1 MIRDAFICATLAAAL
16 LASGWWLGATQA
28 AIGFGH
34 TFYGW
39 SP

>member
-1 MIRDAFICATLAAAL
+1 MIREAIACATLAAAL
-16 LASGWWLGATQA
+16 LAAGWWLGATQA

-34 TFYGW
+34 TFYGV

>member
-1 MIRDAFICATLAAAL
+1 MIRETIACAALALSLLAA
-16 LASGWWLGATQA
+16 GWWLGATQA

-39 SP
+39 SL